1 VNRLVVD
8 TNVLVSS
15 FLGTGPPRQILHRIR
30 DGQDLLCLSAP
41 ILTEYLAVLRRGGVS
56 DALLFSL
63 LDLLRDPERVLV
75 VEPRIRVAL
84 IHDDPQDNMFLECAL
99 AATASMSTCGM
110 SPAYK
115 AGRRILR
122 ILAALISVV
131 CCGFGVTQRGSR
143 SPEGL
148 TRKVNPGP
156 SPTRPS
162 SIRSPA

>member
-1 VNRLVVD
+1 MNRLVVD

-56 DALLFSL
+56 DALLLSL

-99 AATASMSTCGM
+99 AATAGFIISGDRHLRKIAAFRGIPIL
-110 SPAYK
+110 SPREY
-115 AGRRILR
+115 LR
-122 ILAALISVV
+122 LV
-131 CCGFGVTQRGSR
+131 
-143 SPEGL
+143 E
-148 TRKVNPGP
+148 
-156 SPTRPS
+156 
-162 SIRSPA
+162 